1 MVYYYLLG
9 PQYLITDAGATTWK
23 PGESHPKVLFNDKF
37 GVAALD
43 YVVKLSDANGGASFL
58 ASFSQGFTTGLE
70 DPFITGKIAMQVT
83 GNFSQPYYATY
94 APKLNYGV
102 SLMPLPPNGVECTT
116 SGGFSWCIPQKA
128 AQPDEAWSWVEF
140 ASQPENQLALVKAA
154 GTNPSRLALLGEPY
168 FLRNPARKAG
178 VEAIK
183 NARGWGEG
191 PWGTQLWNQYSVNA
205 RDNAIYHKMTVKE
218 ALDQAAAATQQ
229 AVNSYT

>member
-1 MVYYYLLG
+1 MSERISKSTSSGKAKTLGFIPTYNQSWNLVYYYLLG

-128 AQPDEAWSWVEF
+128 AQPDEAWSWVD
-140 ASQPENQLALVKAA
+140 SR
-154 GTNPSRLALLGEPY
+154 PSR
-168 FLRNPARKAG
+168 R
-178 VEAIK
+178 
-183 NARGWGEG
+183 
-191 PWGTQLWNQYSVNA
+191 TS
-205 RDNAIYHKMTVKE
+205 
-218 ALDQAAAATQQ
+218 
-229 AVNSYT
+229 